1 MKAIT
6 KEDLNN
12 AISSRE
18 FPDYIIQAFNECITE
33 SKIKHS
39 NRVGQNQVIDKILQ
53 INPNTLVREVFKNN
67 LLDVENYYRKAGW
80 TVEYYKPPY
89 YDSSEPYFIFK

>member
-6 KEDLNN
+6 KEDLNK
-12 AISSRE
+12 AISHRE

-39 NRVGQNQVIDKILQ
+39 DRVGQNQVMDRVLKL
-53 INPNTLVREVFKNN
+53 NPSITQAEVFKAN
-67 LLDVENYYRKAGW
+67 LLDVEDYYRNAGW

-89 YDSSEPYFIFK
+89 YDDSEPYFTFK